1 MLPLLTSSLTS
12 NRHAAPPES
21 TPLTSFAPAVFCIPV
36 VYRKQFRGGQSPRSP
51 SVENAAVDGVSTRKR
66 HGQCPVV
73 ARQEDGVVP
82 AQGHVHRY
90 ESVQSAANDRS
101 AVAANTGFQTFRNP
115 CRLFVRGARRVFP
128 YGFKLIW
135 GRLDADRSSNAGRCL
150 RELFRAPPRLGS
162 EPCIVRLPVAE
173 AR

>member
-1 MLPLLTSSLTS
+1 MLPLLTNQLTS
-12 NRHAAPPES
+12 NRHASPPES
-21 TPLTSFAPAVFCIPV
+21 TPLTSFAPAVLCIPV
-36 VYRKQFRGGQSPRSP
+36 VYKKRFRGGQSPRSP
-51 SVENAAVDGVSTRKR
+51 SVENAAVDGVSTQKR

-73 ARQEDGVVP
+73 ARQEEGVVP
-82 AQGHVHRY
+82 AQGHVHRCV
-90 ESVQSAANDRS
+90 SVQSAANDRS
-101 AVAANTGFQTFRNP
+101 AAAANTGFQTFRNL
-115 CRLFVRGARRVFP
+115 CWRFAREARRVFP